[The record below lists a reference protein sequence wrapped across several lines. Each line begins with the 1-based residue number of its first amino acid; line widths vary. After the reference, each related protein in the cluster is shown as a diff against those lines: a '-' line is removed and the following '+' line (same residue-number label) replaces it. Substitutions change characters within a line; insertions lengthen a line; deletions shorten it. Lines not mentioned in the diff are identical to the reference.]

1 MSSQVLRCYNA
12 TQSISHN
19 PSSWYLQWLYRHS
32 WCHCVWQLFS
42 RAAREETFIHFA
54 SSHDFSPDERAIQKH
69 YCWLCHSVV
78 VTATSDWMRR
88 RVRAPAL
95 EETEGQNNWVSRNK
109 ADLEKLVRPLN
120 PAACGQHTQSSK
132 TEALPAVTA
141 TPADS
146 L

>member
-1 MSSQVLRCYNA
+1 
-12 TQSISHN
+12 
-19 PSSWYLQWLYRHS
+19 
-32 WCHCVWQLFS
+32 
-42 RAAREETFIHFA
+42 
-54 SSHDFSPDERAIQKH
+54 
-69 YCWLCHSVV
+69 
-78 VTATSDWMRR
+78 MRR

-120 PAACGQHTQSSK
+120 PAARGQRTQSSK

>member
-1 MSSQVLRCYNA
+1 M
-12 TQSISHN
+12 
-19 PSSWYLQWLYRHS
+19 
-32 WCHCVWQLFS
+32 
-42 RAAREETFIHFA
+42 
-54 SSHDFSPDERAIQKH
+54 
-69 YCWLCHSVV
+69 
-78 VTATSDWMRR
+78 
-88 RVRAPAL
+88 RAPAL

-120 PAACGQHTQSSK
+120 PAACGQRTQSSK